1 MVIGIHGR
9 DFTEETVSFVQQVFD
24 ELKKRTAQLC
34 ISERFFKRL
43 QKFKIDI
50 GQADTFKGGDDLRY
64 LDFFLT
70 LGGDGTLLEAVT
82 YVGRTEVPILG
93 INMGRLGFLA
103 TIAKND
109 IPDAVDCLFHNK
121 YTIETRSLLKLI
133 SNKYLFEG
141 TNFALND
148 FTILK
153 KDTTSM
159 IVVHAYVNGE
169 FLNSYWADGLIIAT
183 PTGSTGYSLSC
194 GGPLILPESGNFVIT
209 PVSAHNLTVR
219 PIVVPDNCEISFTV
233 EGRTNNFLIS
243 LDSRFET
250 VDNATDLKIVKEG
263 FYAKLV
269 RLRGDNYFKT
279 IRQKLHWG
287 KDIRN

>member
-1 MVIGIHGR
+1 MVIGVHGR
-9 DFTEETVSFVQQVFD
+9 DFTEETVHFVQQVFD

-34 ISERFFKRL
+34 ISEHFYKRL
-43 QKFKIDI
+43 QKFKINA
-50 GQADTFKGGDDLRY
+50 GHANTFKSGDDLRY

-109 IPDAVDCLFHNK
+109 ITDAIDCLFHNN

-133 SNKYLFEG
+133 SNKYLFDG

-148 FTILK
+148 FTIQK
-153 KDTTSM
+153 KDTTS
-159 IVVHAYVNGE
+159 IILVHAYVNGE

>member
-9 DFTEETVSFVQQVFD
+9 DFTEETVPYIQQVFQ
-24 ELKKRTAQLC
+24 ELKKHAAQLY
-34 ISERFFKRL
+34 ISDHFLQQL
-43 QKFKIDI
+43 QKFSIET
-50 GQADTFKGGDDLRY
+50 GQANNFKRGDDLRY

-103 TIAKND
+103 TIAKNE
-109 IPDAVDCLFHNK
+109 IAKAIDCLFRNH

-141 TNFALND
+141 TNFGLND

-153 KDTTSM
+153 KDTSSM
-159 IVVHAYVNGE
+159 IVVHTYINGE
-169 FLNSYWADGLIIAT
+169 FLNSYWADGLIMAT

-219 PIVVPDNCEISFTV
+219 PIVVPDNCEISFRV

-243 LDSRFET
+243 LDARFET
-250 VDNATDLKIVKEG
+250 VDDTADLKIVKEG

-269 RLRGDNYFKT
+269 RLEEDNYFKT